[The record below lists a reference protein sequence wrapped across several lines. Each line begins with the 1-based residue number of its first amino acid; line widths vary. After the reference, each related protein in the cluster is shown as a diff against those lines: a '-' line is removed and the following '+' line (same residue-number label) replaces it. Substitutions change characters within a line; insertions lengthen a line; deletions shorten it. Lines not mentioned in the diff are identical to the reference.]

1 MALPASGQIS
11 INDIYT
17 EANNGGCYT
26 PQICLG
32 NPGCFSLNSLAT
44 DFGIATDPD
53 SVSEFYGLSCPLL
66 TMQLYHKRNSNSP
79 AYGYNVYWSTDCST
93 FTQWN
98 GTDCSESDSCT
109 DDGTFTIAVN
119 TNIYVMV
126 EDCNG
131 PTAGLGYNA
140 TDDSST
146 CPGNSINYSC
156 FRDDCSLAFVFNSG
170 YVNKNI
176 ALNVYTSKI
185 GYYYA

>member
-26 PQICLG
+26 QTPFCG
-32 NPGCFSLNSLAT
+32 SNPGCFSLNSLAT

-53 SVSEFYGLSCPLL
+53 SVSEFYGLTCPLL

-79 AYGYNVYWSTDCST
+79 AYGYIVSWSTDCSVWT
-93 FTQWN
+93 EW
-98 GTDCSESDSCT
+98 TDCSYSDECT
-109 DDGTFTIAVN
+109 DNGTFTIAVN
-119 TNIYVMV
+119 TNIYVLV
-126 EDCNG
+126 EDCNN
-131 PTAGLGYNA
+131 PQAAGVGYNA

-176 ALNVYTSKI
+176 ALNVYTSKF